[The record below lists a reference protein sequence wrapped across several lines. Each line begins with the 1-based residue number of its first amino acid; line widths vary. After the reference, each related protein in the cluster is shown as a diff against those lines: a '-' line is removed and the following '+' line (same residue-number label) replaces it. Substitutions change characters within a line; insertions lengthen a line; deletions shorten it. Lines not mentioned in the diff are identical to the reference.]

1 MVFSRINNKIEYD
14 EMEEVQSHDINCEGE
29 LVKTKI
35 NGMLVGVI
43 IGKKNT
49 MFIKDN
55 IIFFPIYLYQKNRK
69 CVQIGVYEIDKT
81 IPNKK
86 MIPLIFKKITPE
98 FLKRKSFV
106 LTKVPKQLTIYSEDN
121 IVQDTRIPYFS
132 LMVGK
137 TIQPLL
143 KEETE
148 EDAKNINTEFHKNKN
163 PTWLQSFF
171 KNNFYNIQET
181 EYEEIFHAIRNAFLS
196 IGQETTVTK
205 LRDIIVLNVK
215 EETFRQCLQTYKE
228 YSHIL
233 AMLKDK
239 LKKSKEIYDEIEKK
253 MRLEIDYETKVSLL
267 KKTVELKKIRAV
279 LLRQQETTQ
288 KIVNGVKFL
297 SDVTTFKQFKT
308 KLRLSSYPVHQW
320 CIEILENVLN
330 IKCVILSSR
339 NYYQKDLENVFLT
352 SSDISDFNNT
362 NDKYFE
368 PDYYIIMDEKF
379 RLICYKKKC
388 IFTYRELPYDLKKII
403 LNKCMEQKT
412 KYNFIPEF
420 MATKPKQTDVNDKLH
435 LLCDTQ
441 LYDLFDER
449 IEFIFSPTAYDEI
462 PGKLGGEKIPVTDIK
477 HYLGMPENWR
487 KKMSNDW
494 IEPIVFDNHRWASV
508 THLYEALKHRSKPE
522 YLHYSLDS
530 GSVLSSDASLAKK
543 YLRSSPDPDFEK
555 NKNTYLQ
562 HALMLKWQK
571 EEFKKI
577 LLATKKATL
586 LEFKRG
592 SAPIKACLLMDIRK
606 KLNTK

>member
-1 MVFSRINNKIEYD
+1 MVVSRINNKVEYD
-14 EMEEVQSHDINCEGE
+14 EMEEIQSHDINCEGE
-29 LVKTKI
+29 LLKTKI
-35 NGMLVGVI
+35 HGILVGI
-43 IGKKNT
+43 ILGKRNNT
-49 MFIKDN
+49 YLKDN
-55 IIFFPIYLYQKNRK
+55 VIFFPIYLYQKNQK
-69 CVQIGVYEIDKT
+69 CVQIGVYEVEKGKK
-81 IPNKK
+81 PNVEK
-86 MIPLIFKKITPE
+86 MMPLLFDKITPE
-98 FLKRKSFV
+98 FLKRKSYV
-106 LTKVPKQLTIYSEDN
+106 LTKIDTVPIYAEDN

-137 TIQPLL
+137 PIQPSL

-148 EDAKNINTEFHKNKN
+148 EDAKNITRDFYKNKN

-171 KNNFYNIQET
+171 KNNFYIIQEN
-181 EYEEIFHAIRNAFLS
+181 EYEEIFYAIRNAFLS

-205 LRDIIVLNVK
+205 LREIIVANVK
-215 EETFRQCLQTYKE
+215 EETFRQCHQTYKE

-233 AMLKDK
+233 SILKEK
-239 LKKSKEIYDEIEKK
+239 IKKTKELYDEIEKK
-253 MRLEIDYETKVSLL
+253 MRLEINYETRVLLL
-267 KKTVELKKIRAV
+267 KKTIEIKKIRSV

-297 SDVTTFKQFKT
+297 NDVNSFKQFKT
-308 KLRLSSYPVHQW
+308 KLRLSSYPMQQW
-320 CIEILENVLN
+320 CIEILENALN
-330 IKCVILSSR
+330 IKCILLSSR
-339 NYYQKDLENVFLT
+339 HYYQQDLEHVLLT
-352 SSDISDFNNT
+352 SSDISEFNDT
-362 NDKYFE
+362 NEKYFE
-368 PDYYIIMDEKF
+368 PDYYIIIDEKC

-388 IFTYRELPYDLKKII
+388 IFTYKEIPYDLKKII
-403 LNKCMEQKT
+403 INKCMEQKT

-420 MATKPKQTDVNDKLH
+420 IATKPKQMANDSLH

-449 IEFIFSPTAYDEI
+449 IEFIYSATACDEI
-462 PGKLGGEKIPVTDIK
+462 PGRLCGEKIPTTEIK
-477 HYLGMPENWR
+477 HYLELPENWR

-494 IEPIVFDNHRWASV
+494 TEPFIFDNHRWASI

-530 GSVLSSDASLAKK
+530 GSPISSDATLAKK
-543 YLRSSPDPDFEK
+543 YLKTKPDPDFEK

-571 EEFKKI
+571 DEFKKI

-592 SAPIKACLLMDIRK
+592 SAPVKDCLLMDIRK
-606 KLNTK
+606 KLNT